1 MLLGGLLD
9 ELVPQAILI
18 PGGLLRMPSTAVDK
32 LGAPAA
38 FAGSGAT
45 DGVLPCPP
53 HHGLVEGW
61 GIAKR

>member
-18 PGGLLRMPSTAVDK
+18 PGGLLRMPGTAVDK

-53 HHGLVEGW
+53 TTG
-61 GIAKR
+61 